1 MTIVWTSIYHRFSAV
16 PAYLPVRWIWR
27 LCFVILALTCSAQAQ
42 TFDLQPG
49 KKIVLNEQAF
59 EQGKAT
65 MNPQTLSQL
74 LDLSRFLQSVPALNI
89 EIGGHTDNQGSANVN
104 NALSL
109 ARAEAVRQYLML
121 AGVAP
126 TRIKVR
132 GYSSTMPIASN
143 ETETGRSQNRRVE
156 IVGLSNASERLLTA
170 NATNTPLPP
179 DATLTFVQNQV
190 TTLAPWETDWT
201 TARVN
206 QPIYEHHKIN
216 TTKDARAEV
225 TFKDRS
231 VLRVAENSMVV
242 IYKSRQYA
250 TTATRE
256 HIGLVKGNLW
266 LKLQALKQDEQNQK
280 TLVRTNAG
288 EVSFE
293 KAGKIST
300 DERGKSIISVH
311 EGSAQ
316 IKPVLVNEVLE
327 QPTVVP
333 ENFGTRI
340 APNTAPEI
348 PRPLPPAPVFEDFK
362 PQIRQGT
369 AQFQWKKTAYQTHVE
384 LVDARSQKILQ
395 QATTTEKTLTFELPI
410 GLYLLRATN
419 LDSLGLESK
428 ETVMPFEALERVKKP
443 FHWIEFFLI
452 LTGVGLAW
460 YGWLVNNVALRYGGF
475 ALVLAGIALFFI
487 LQSLGF

>member
-1 MTIVWTSIYHRFSAV
+1 MIIVWMTVYHSIGVV
-16 PAYLPVRWIWR
+16 PAYLRVRWICW
-27 LCFVILALTCSAQAQ
+27 LCLVTLALTCSAQAQ

-59 EQGKAT
+59 EQGKAA

-74 LDLSRFLQSVPALNI
+74 LDLARFLQGVPSLTI
-89 EIGGHTDNQGSANVN
+89 EVGGHTDNQGSANAN

-109 ARAEAVRQYLML
+109 ARAEAVKQYLSL

-126 TRIKVR
+126 ARIKVR
-132 GYSSTMPIASN
+132 GYSSAMPIASN
-143 ETETGRSQNRRVE
+143 DTETGRSQNRRVE
-156 IVGLSNASERLLTA
+156 IVGLSNSSERLLTA
-170 NATNTPLPP
+170 NATNSPLPP

-201 TARVN
+201 AAKFN

-216 TTKDARAEV
+216 TTSDARAEV

-242 IYKSRQYA
+242 IYKSRQQT

-266 LKLQALKQDEQNQK
+266 LKLQALKQGEQQQQ

-293 KAGKIST
+293 KAGKIGT

-316 IKPVLVNEVLE
+316 LKPVLVNEVLE
-327 QPTVVP
+327 QPTTIP

-340 APNTAPEI
+340 APNTAPEA
-348 PRPLPPAPVFEDFK
+348 PRPLPPAPVFEDFQ
-362 PQIRQGT
+362 PQIQQGKT
-369 AQFQWKKTAYQTHVE
+369 VFEWEKTAYQTHVE
-384 LVDARSQKILQ
+384 VLSTRSRQIVQ
-395 QATTTEKTLTFELPI
+395 QATTTEKTVVFELPV
-410 GLYLLRATN
+410 GSYLLRATN

-428 ETVMPFEALERVKKP
+428 ETVVPFETLERVKKP

-452 LTGVGLAW
+452 LAGVGLAW

-475 ALVLAGIALFFI
+475 ALILAGIVLFFI
-487 LQSLGF
+487 LQQFGF